1 MTFCVAAILI
11 LVIRYLYVQENKR
24 RDALYAHAQATGEGL
39 HEYEDF
45 AYVDTVD
52 EKGEKIRTKV
62 EKAMLDITDK
72 ENLAFRYVL

>member
-1 MTFCVAAILI
+1 MTFLIAAILI

-24 RDALYAHAQATGEGL
+24 REALYAHAQATGEGL
-39 HEYEDF
+39 HDFDDF
-45 AYVDTVD
+45 AYVDTID

-62 EKAMLDITDK
+62 EKAMLDITDS